1 MPPGCTVG
9 KTQAGYA
16 VGNVFLG
23 YFRPHYP
30 NSTILEIGQVSDQAH
45 SFMATLFSSSDGNY
59 LLDNVPCHTVRIQKW
74 LEEHDSE
81 FPLMPWPSNL
91 PNQTFVV
98 RLGKVG

>member
-1 MPPGCTVG
+1 MLWAMFSWDTLGLII
-9 KTQAGYA
+9 QIAQ
-16 VGNVFLG
+16 FLTSVR
-23 YFRPHYP
+23 YLTKR
-30 NSTILEIGQVSDQAH
+30 TH
-45 SFMATLFSSSDGNY
+45 SWQLFPSRDGNY

-81 FPLMPWPSNL
+81 FLLMPWPSNL